1 MVDISRRRRDARR
14 LHRGMVDALL
24 NALYAGD
31 PVTARH
37 SRRVADLSY
46 ALAEAVGMRGRQLH
60 TLRIAAL
67 LHDMGKIDDRFFHI
81 VHSRTPLT
89 KEQRAEIESHPHE
102 SAHILTPLET
112 EHPGITEI
120 VSTHHECW
128 DGSGYPHGLQDLD
141 IPLEARII
149 AVADAFDAMTQPR
162 KYRDAMPVEEALKAL
177 REGSGCQFDPALV
190 DLAEAEPVR
199 SAWEQV
205 VQRDLFAE
213 RCAAD
218 GITKARSRSRL
229 VPGHEDCEWLFDN
242 RRSLIHQSPVGWSMN
257 VHSSPNFSSRCRAS
271 ARTPKVSV
279 A

>member
-1 MVDISRRRRDARR
+1 MSTSDDVARWRLAGVAAASAGLVGIAWMVDVSRRGRDASM
-14 LHRGMVDALL
+14 LHRRMVDLLL

-46 ALAEAVGMRGRQLH
+46 ALAQAVGMRGHQLH
-60 TLRIAAL
+60 TLRVAAL

-89 KEQRAEIESHPHE
+89 KEQRAEIKNHPHE
-102 SAHILTPLET
+102 SAHILTPLEP
-112 EHPGITEI
+112 EHPGIMEI

-128 DGSGYPHGLQDLD
+128 DGSGYPHGLHDLD

-162 KYRDAMPVEEALKAL
+162 KYRDAMPVEKALQAL
-177 REGSGCQFDPALV
+177 REGSGSQFDPALV
-190 DLAEAEPVR
+190 ELAESEPVR
-199 SAWEQV
+199 EIWEQV
-205 VQRDLFAE
+205 VERDLFAE

-218 GITKARSRSRL
+218 GITEGADRQ
-229 VPGHEDCEWLFDN
+229 E
-242 RRSLIHQSPVGWSMN
+242 VGAGS
-257 VHSSPNFSSRCRAS
+257 
-271 ARTPKVSV
+271 KE
-279 A
+279 

>member
-1 MVDISRRRRDARR
+1 MSRSDDGARWRLAGAAAASAGLVGMAWMVDVARRRRDNSR
-14 LHRGMVDALL
+14 LHRGMVDSLL

-46 ALAEAVGMRGRQLH
+46 ALAEAVGMRGHPLH
-60 TLRIAAL
+60 TLRVAAL

-89 KEQRAEIESHPHE
+89 REQRAEIKGHPHE

-128 DGSGYPHGLQDLD
+128 DGSGYPHGLHDLD

-177 REGSGCQFDPALV
+177 REGAGSQFDPTLV
-190 DLAEAEPVR
+190 EVAETEPVR
-199 SAWEQV
+199 GIWAQIV
-205 VQRDLFAE
+205 ARDLFAE

-218 GITKARSRSRL
+218 GITDGARQPQ
-229 VPGHEDCEWLFDN
+229 VEAGADD
-242 RRSLIHQSPVGWSMN
+242 
-257 VHSSPNFSSRCRAS
+257 
-271 ARTPKVSV
+271 
-279 A
+279 

>member
-1 MVDISRRRRDARR
+1 MAWMIDTSRRRREASL
-14 LHRGMVDALL
+14 LHRRMVDLLL

-46 ALAEAVGMRGRQLH
+46 ALAQAVGMRGHALH
-60 TLRIAAL
+60 TLRLAAL

-89 KEQRAEIESHPHE
+89 KEQRAEIKNHPHE
-102 SAHILTPLET
+102 SAHILTPLEP
-112 EHPGITEI
+112 EHPGIMEI

-128 DGSGYPHGLQDLD
+128 DGSGYPHGLHDLD

-162 KYRDAMPVEEALKAL
+162 KYRDAMPVDKALQAL
-177 REGSGCQFDPALV
+177 REGSGSQFDPALV
-190 DLAEAEPVR
+190 ELAEAEPVR
-199 SAWEQV
+199 GEWEQV
-205 VQRDLFAE
+205 VERDLFAE

-218 GITKARSRSRL
+218 GITEGA
-229 VPGHEDCEWLFDN
+229 D
-242 RRSLIHQSPVGWSMN
+242 QQQVG
-257 VHSSPNFSSRCRAS
+257 AG
-271 ARTPKVSV
+271 TDE
-279 A
+279 

>member
-1 MVDISRRRRDARR
+1 MSRSDEGARWRLAGVAAASAGLVGMAWMVDVARRRREAGQ
-14 LHRGMVDALL
+14 LHRGMVDSLL

-46 ALAEAVGMRGRQLH
+46 ALAEAVGMRGHELH
-60 TLRIAAL
+60 TLRVAAL

-89 KEQRAEIESHPHE
+89 KAQRAEIKNHPHE

-112 EHPGITEI
+112 AHPGITQI

-128 DGSGYPHGLQDLD
+128 DGSGYPHGLHDLD

-162 KYRDAMPVEEALKAL
+162 KYRDAMPLDEALQAL
-177 REGSGCQFDPALV
+177 REGAGTQFDPTLV

-199 SAWEQV
+199 AVWEQV
-205 VQRDLFAE
+205 AERDLFAE

-218 GITKARSRSRL
+218 GITEGGAQEK
-229 VPGHEDCEWLFDN
+229 
-242 RRSLIHQSPVGWSMN
+242 VGAGADEQGM
-257 VHSSPNFSSRCRAS
+257 
-271 ARTPKVSV
+271 
-279 A
+279 

>member
-1 MVDISRRRRDARR
+1 MASAGLVGIGWMLDVARRRRETGR
-14 LHRGMVDALL
+14 LHRGMVDSLL

-46 ALAEAVGMRGRQLH
+46 ALAEAVGMRGHALH
-60 TLRIAAL
+60 TLRVAAL

-89 KEQRAEIESHPHE
+89 PEQRAEIKNHPHE

-128 DGSGYPHGLQDLD
+128 DGSGYPHGLHDLD

-162 KYRDAMPVEEALKAL
+162 KYRDAMPFEKALQAL
-177 REGSGCQFDPALV
+177 REGSGTQFDPTLV
-190 DLAEAEPVR
+190 DLAEVDPVR
-199 SAWEQV
+199 SVWEEV
-205 VQRDLFAE
+205 VERDLFAE

-218 GITKARSRSRL
+218 GITEGETREK
-229 VPGHEDCEWLFDN
+229 EK
-242 RRSLIHQSPVGWSMN
+242 VG
-257 VHSSPNFSSRCRAS
+257 AG
-271 ARTPKVSV
+271 AGGGE
-279 A
+279 

>member
-1 MVDISRRRRDARR
+1 MPRDQDGAGWSLAGVALASAGLVAVAWMLDAGRRSHSERMLHRRMVD
-14 LHRGMVDALL
+14 LLL

-46 ALAEAVGMRGRQLH
+46 ALAEAVGMRGHQLH
-60 TLRIAAL
+60 TLRVAAL

-89 KEQRAEIESHPHE
+89 RAQRAEIKNHPHE
-102 SAHILTPLET
+102 SAHILTPLEP
-112 EHPGITEI
+112 EHPGIMEI

-128 DGSGYPHGLQDLD
+128 DGSGYPHGLHDLD

-162 KYRDAMPVEEALKAL
+162 KYRDAMSLDEALQAL
-177 REGSGCQFDPALV
+177 REGSGTQFDPTLV
-190 DLAEAEPVR
+190 DLAEMDPVR
-199 SAWEQV
+199 SVWEEV
-205 VQRDLFAE
+205 AERDLFAE

-218 GITKARSRSRL
+218 GITEGESQEK
-229 VPGHEDCEWLFDN
+229 
-242 RRSLIHQSPVGWSMN
+242 VGAG
-257 VHSSPNFSSRCRAS
+257 VSSGE
-271 ARTPKVSV
+271 
-279 A
+279 